1 MQRIW
6 IPNLPNIRIRIPLI
20 RIPPLIRIRIPIK
33 QIRIPIILLPPH
45 HTDPN
50 PHHTDPSPSCGSLPI
65 TRIRIPIKRIW
76 IQVISITKVRHFFT
90 RGKISYI
97 LSWFLLKM
105 QGWNC
110 SIYEY
115 TVYMY
120 IGPRMRS
127 APGDKDL

>member
-6 IPNLPNIRIRIPLI
+6 IPYLPNIRIRIPLI

-76 IQVISITKVRHFFT
+76 IQVISITKLRHFFT

-97 LSWFLLKM
+97 LS
-105 QGWNC
+105 
-110 SIYEY
+110 
-115 TVYMY
+115 
-120 IGPRMRS
+120 
-127 APGDKDL
+127 